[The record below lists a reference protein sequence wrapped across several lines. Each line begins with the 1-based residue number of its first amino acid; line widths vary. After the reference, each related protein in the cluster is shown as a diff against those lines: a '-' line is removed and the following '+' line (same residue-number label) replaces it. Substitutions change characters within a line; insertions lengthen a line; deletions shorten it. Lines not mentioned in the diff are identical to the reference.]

1 MYQGREEPEPLT
13 ESQVPTVVAGHRF
26 PTRKWGKEMA
36 KGIEVYFRK
45 MEGGQGPYFFPPVH
59 PILCVTGMLYSLLIP
74 STCLGSALELGKIKI
89 YLYGV

>member
-45 MEGGQGPYFFPPVH
+45 MEGGQGPYFFPPSILFCVLLECC
-59 PILCVTGMLYSLLIP
+59 ILCLSQVHA
-74 STCLGSALELGKIKI
+74 LGQHSN
-89 YLYGV
+89 